1 MSTQNAPHRTRT
13 SNATTRTG
21 QIVLDAKIK
30 RCTKAQK
37 AADDLALKEAQ
48 EAQVQKGLE
57 CLAGMQN
64 EMEKAQEELLNKK
77 AIPVQPKPRA
87 HKATKPVARS
97 GGDHTDNMLEADEA
111 NDLREAVETME
122 ATDNMEDGTTGANKR
137 KVIKKG
143 GKALIKDAISNMQ
156 KKINEPSS
164 KLEGDNANNMARVS
178 DGKDTPAPFN
188 ATTQEFALGGRV
200 TNWISGVKPGKSEP
214 MSRTSST
221 SFPTQAPPSSIFSQ
235 GTASTAATSDAQVP
249 IRKPAA
255 PVAEALIGNFAD
267 DIDDTLECEATIV
280 QGKGKSKVAS
290 IFEDNMDFDEPNA
303 PPAYESDD
311 DSVTSFTEQERY
323 SQEPRAPFTQIEN
336 HGTLKRKASVDDV
349 FNNDEESMVSD
360 WSMDI
365 EGPDF
370 EDTFEPEPEP
380 PVEVKKEKDPCK
392 TFSTSVSVVT
402 AVPASDSKPPA
413 PKKIKVE
420 ASAARARGTKHQLNV
435 DTVPDN
441 MKPRS
446 AYCNI
451 DLPATLQV
459 DQRWAK
465 KYLPTFMLWAG
476 SYEDL
481 WTIPDDILLLH
492 AQLIFNAVFK
502 ELNITIVHGG
512 VIHSLT
518 AQRISEWHSNFS
530 LTGLVIIMDFLSRNS
545 DCNSVQLA
553 THLLA
558 DYAFLFE
565 DPDKPSPLMTYRS
578 PFVLQLLGTA
588 HLNAISGYVDI
599 PDLDTHTLATRAIR
613 MSGVIALCA
622 AAIERALGMF
632 MNKNLKVKDILV
644 TSCRGKLVIKLPKV
658 LNKVTG
664 KMTNALFLFSAAR
677 WGKVTASFIKSISSK
692 PAGTHLTT
700 TSQRTMSVLCFDVVS
715 STTPPV
721 ESRCHTIIIF
731 TTIFA
736 PTCPPFFLYPQL
748 ALDFCIRESP

>member
-1 MSTQNAPHRTRT
+1 
-13 SNATTRTG
+13 
-21 QIVLDAKIK
+21 
-30 RCTKAQK
+30 
-37 AADDLALKEAQ
+37 
-48 EAQVQKGLE
+48 
-57 CLAGMQN
+57 
-64 EMEKAQEELLNKK
+64 
-77 AIPVQPKPRA
+77 
-87 HKATKPVARS
+87 
-97 GGDHTDNMLEADEA
+97 
-111 NDLREAVETME
+111 
-122 ATDNMEDGTTGANKR
+122 
-137 KVIKKG
+137 
-143 GKALIKDAISNMQ
+143 
-156 KKINEPSS
+156 
-164 KLEGDNANNMARVS
+164 
-178 DGKDTPAPFN
+178 
-188 ATTQEFALGGRV
+188 
-200 TNWISGVKPGKSEP
+200 
-214 MSRTSST
+214 MSRASST

-255 PVAEALIGNFAD
+255 PVAEALIGDFAD
-267 DIDDTLECEATIV
+267 DIDDTLEREATIA
-280 QGKGKSKVAS
+280 QCKGKSKVAS
-290 IFEDNMDFDEPNA
+290 IFEDNMDFNEPNA

-336 HGTLKRKASVDDV
+336 RGTLKRKASVDDV
-349 FNNDEESMVSD
+349 FNDDEESMVSD

-370 EDTFEPEPEP
+370 EDMFEPEPEP
-380 PVEVKKEKDPCK
+380 PVEVKKEKDPRK
-392 TFSTSVSVVT
+392 TFLTSVSVVT

-420 ASAARARGTKHQLNV
+420 ASAARAHGTKRQLNV

-446 AYCNI
+446 VYRNV

-465 KYLPTFMLWAG
+465 KYLPTVMLWAG

-502 ELNITIVHGG
+502 ELNITIVHGS

-518 AQRISEWHSNFS
+518 AHNFVS
-530 LTGLVIIMDFLSRNS
+530 TGLVIIVDFLSRNS
-545 DCNSVQLA
+545 DCDSVQLA

-565 DPDKPSPLMTYRS
+565 DPDKPSPLTTYRS

-588 HLNAISGYVDI
+588 HLNAISGYVDV
-599 PDLDTHTLATRAIR
+599 PDLDTHALATRAIR

-632 MNKNLKVKDILV
+632 ANKNLKVKDILA

-664 KMTNALFLFSAAR
+664 KMTNAPFLFSAAR

-692 PAGTHLTT
+692 PAGYVETT
-700 TSQRTMSVLCFDVVS
+700 VQMA
-715 STTPPV
+715 
-721 ESRCHTIIIF
+721 RCP
-731 TTIFA
+731 A
-736 PTCPPFFLYPQL
+736 
-748 ALDFCIRESP
+748 